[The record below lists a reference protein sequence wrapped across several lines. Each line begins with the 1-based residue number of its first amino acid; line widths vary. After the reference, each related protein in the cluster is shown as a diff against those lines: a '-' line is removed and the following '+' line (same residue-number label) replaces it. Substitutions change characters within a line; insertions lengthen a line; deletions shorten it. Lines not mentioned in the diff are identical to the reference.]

1 MFARAVTGGRL
12 PAYVAG
18 AAKIGVCHDD
28 LGPGLGDAGG
38 MATIRKL
45 TVALVIS
52 AAAVALGPSA
62 TAATASPGQWMPNHV
77 SASPDQWMPNHAPV

>member
-1 MFARAVTGGRL
+1 
-12 PAYVAG
+12 
-18 AAKIGVCHDD
+18 
-28 LGPGLGDAGG
+28 